1 MKNKLLNLTSIF
13 QRWNHT
19 QTQRWAKACCMFLEL
34 FHFSPWRGVQS
45 HLYSTFSSPLLIRLS
60 LSLPPPKTPNPLPLP
75 PEINITPFF
84 CYPLIRPCTARPT
97 CFGSRHFSVKQ
108 GERESGWRGR
118 AHRGKRGRV
127 EWWEEEE
134 ENKGG
139 SNKWWDIFSFFYM
152 IRSENKQQIK
162 TTT

>member
-84 CYPLIRPCTARPT
+84 VIRW
-97 CFGSRHFSVKQ
+97 FGHAQHGPHASVAAIFQ
-108 GERESGWRGR
+108 WNRERER
-118 AHRGKRGRV
+118 AGEGEEHIEER
-127 EWWEEEE
+127 EEEWSDE
-134 ENKGG
+134 KKKKKTKEGVTSGETFFLFFTWSGLKINNK
-139 SNKWWDIFSFFYM
+139 
-152 IRSENKQQIK
+152 
-162 TTT
+162 